1 MDKRVLNDLTRVLG
15 DFKFLIQK
23 KQFPILQFSGE
34 KPPETAELVWKEE
47 EWSSSSEN
55 DLKLESEGIQV
66 RRPARAAERN
76 FTCKLCGDRISA
88 VRNFLVKGRKPILV
102 LHYTGEI
109 APGRPAFTK
118 TTPDQVFRTKDA
130 EDLFDRM
137 IRKQFGFGHREFY
150 YQEYPACV
158 FAHSKSNANDWK
170 LRTEKCETQV
180 KETIDSEKIRGI
192 ILLGT
197 SAIAVYGK
205 EKALEMMG
213 RTLEFLP
220 GIPMVVLR
228 SPEAIAAVETK
239 RKNFKG
245 DKDSF
250 EFETIKKEEVSI
262 KESIL
267 SQLSLFQDKLKDAL

>member
-1 MDKRVLNDLTRVLG
+1 MDKRVLTDLTRILG
-15 DFKFLIQK
+15 YLKFLIQK
-23 KQFPILQFSGE
+23 KRIPVLQFSGE
-34 KPPETAELVWKEE
+34 KPPETSELVWTEE
-47 EWSSSSEN
+47 EWNSTSEN
-55 DLKLESEGIQV
+55 DLKLESEGIQI

-76 FTCKLCGDRISA
+76 FTCKLCTDRISA

-118 TTPDQVFRTKDA
+118 TSPDQIFRTKEA

-158 FAHSKSNANDWK
+158 FAHTKSNANDWK

-205 EKALEMMG
+205 EKAIEMMG

-239 RKNFKG
+239 RRNFKG
-245 DKDSF
+245 NKESF
-250 EFETIKKEEVSI
+250 EFETIKKEEVSV

-267 SQLSLFQDKLKDAL
+267 SQLALFQEKLKDSL